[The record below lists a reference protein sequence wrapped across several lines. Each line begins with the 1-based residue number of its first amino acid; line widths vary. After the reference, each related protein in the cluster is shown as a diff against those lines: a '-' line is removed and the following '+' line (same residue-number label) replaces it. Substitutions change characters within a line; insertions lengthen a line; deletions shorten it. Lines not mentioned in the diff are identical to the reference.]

1 MVTDKAKIVYSP
13 PEVFLAFGKP
23 GTLDCNFHSNP
34 PLTKIRWEKDGFLFD
49 TYNVPGVYHRLNGS
63 LYFDRV
69 SQVQRQIPSLNIF
82 YSYTIICI
90 NMDYGYLLFYILMVK
105 FN

>member
-1 MVTDKAKIVYSP
+1 MIADKAKIVYSP

-69 SQVQRQIPSLNIF
+69 SQRCLIAVLNI
-82 YSYTIICI
+82 TC
-90 NMDYGYLLFYILMVK
+90 LLRHDIHHVPTLI
-105 FN
+105 

>member
-1 MVTDKAKIVYSP
+1 MVSDKAKIVYSP
-13 PEVFLAFGKP
+13 AEVFLAFGKP

-69 SQVQRQIPSLNIF
+69 SLVQCLVLVLNMF
-82 YSYTIICI
+82 YLRNIICMKI
-90 NMDYGYLLFYILMVK
+90 DYMYFI
-105 FN
+105 F